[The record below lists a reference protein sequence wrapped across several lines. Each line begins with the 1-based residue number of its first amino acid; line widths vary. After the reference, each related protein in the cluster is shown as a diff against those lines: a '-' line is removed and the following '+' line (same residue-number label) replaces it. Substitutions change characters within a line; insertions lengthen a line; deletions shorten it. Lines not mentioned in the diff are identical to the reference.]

1 MINSTLPR
9 TYSLKASG
17 VVHYSV
23 CDLHDCSDVRTP
35 VGAGQGRYC
44 FNYSLPNCV
53 ISGSAS
59 ARIAVTGT
67 YMHVEVWIAVKTCL
81 HNYKVFDATLVHTPT
96 PHTHTH
102 TTHTHPTGDLMSPP
116 DLDRLL
122 VLPSGCGEQNLV
134 RTAVNWVVAG
144 YLQSTGQLQDFLEV
158 KIRNNIMT
166 GVQSAK
172 IFCLFALFILFA
184 LFS

>member
-9 TYSLKASG
+9 TYSLKASDI
-17 VVHYSV
+17 VHYSV
-23 CDLHDCSDVRTP
+23 CDLRDCSDVRTP

-53 ISGSAS
+53 IPGSAS

-96 PHTHTH
+96 HH
-102 TTHTHPTGDLMSPP
+102 THTHPTGDLMSPP